1 MTGRYGLKSVPLQER
16 EDEADVGSVVA
27 LLQRVSNVKRNFRM
41 RADGGFFT
49 GDGFGVLQRDVVSID
64 RIVHDGGGLARP
76 QKIWK
81 WEGRDVEYKD
91 TEG

>member
-27 LLQRVSNVKRNFRM
+27 RL
-41 RADGGFFT
+41 
-49 GDGFGVLQRDVVSID
+49 
-64 RIVHDGGGLARP
+64 

-81 WEGRDVEYKD
+81 WEGRDVEDKD